1 MYECIS
7 CVSFLWVSAL
17 VCSLFFFK
25 VMERRERRDSGFS
38 SAPLPPP
45 PRVSSAGSVSGARP
59 GEVRTN
65 RMEKQRDTSIT
76 STKVE
81 GGEREGGERE
91 REGENGGRGR
101 EGGCE
106 QNGYYS
112 NHALF
117 RSVLLNC
124 LSLPSPHSLLRSL
137 PLHLGRRFQ
146 STCAQEQ
153 WHRGGRKWR
162 QGGRCV
168 FAPLPTP
175 PPICYHTHRQI

>member
-17 VCSLFFFK
+17 VCSLSLFFFFFK

-38 SAPLPPP
+38 SSPLPPPP

-81 GGEREGGERE
+81 GGEREGGRRE
-91 REGENGGRGR
+91 RKRGREWR

-137 PLHLGRRFQ
+137 PLHLGR
-146 STCAQEQ
+146 
-153 WHRGGRKWR
+153 
-162 QGGRCV
+162 
-168 FAPLPTP
+168 
-175 PPICYHTHRQI
+175 